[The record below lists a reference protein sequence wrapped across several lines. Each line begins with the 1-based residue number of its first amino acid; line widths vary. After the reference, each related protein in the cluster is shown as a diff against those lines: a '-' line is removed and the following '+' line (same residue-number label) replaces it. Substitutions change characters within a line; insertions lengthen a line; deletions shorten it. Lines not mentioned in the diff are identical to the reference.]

1 MPKKWEFWIDRG
13 GTFTDVIGRRPDGN
27 LVTHKL
33 LSENPEAYQ
42 DAAVAGIRHLLGVDA
57 EEPIPPG
64 RIGAVKMGTTV
75 ATNALL
81 ERKGERTLLLITK
94 GFRDALRIGYQAR
107 PNIFA
112 KHIIKPEML
121 YERVVEIDERVRA
134 DGTVECAPDPD
145 AVRAE
150 LARAKGDGLRAVA
163 IVLMHAY
170 RYSAHEQQIATLARE
185 AGFTQVSV
193 SHDVSPL
200 IKLVSRGDTTVV
212 DAYLS
217 PILGRYVA
225 QVSGALSATSLIEQK
240 SSPLVG
246 TGREGG
252 REAAQRSRLV
262 RQSSQRADL
271 PTPTPTPSPSPQ
283 GGGEETAPSREA
295 ADNKL
300 MFMMSSGG
308 LTAADLFRGKDA
320 ILSGP
325 AGGVVGM
332 AETGRQAGF
341 DRLIGFD
348 MGGTSTDV
356 SHFAGEYERTFETE
370 VAGVR
375 MRAPMMLIHTVA
387 AGGGSILHF
396 DGARFRV
403 GPDSAGANPGPKCYR
418 RGGPLAVT
426 DANVMVGKLI
436 PDFFPKIFGP
446 QQNQPLDAEA
456 VRSAFAALAKDAGD
470 QHTPEQV
477 ADGFIKIAVEN
488 MANAIKKIS
497 VQRGYDVTRYALNC
511 FGGAGGQHACLV
523 ADALGMTSVLIHPFS
538 SLLSAYGMGLA
549 DIRSVR
555 QQAVEAPFDE
565 TVRATLE
572 DVAGE
577 TGRCRGGRSR
587 RAGRCVLKRSKCMC
601 AHTSAMPAPTPR

>member
-1 MPKKWEFWIDRG
+1 MAPNSATDGRPDGTTAGRWDFWIDRG
-13 GTFTDVIGRRPDGN
+13 GTFTDVIGRRPDN
-27 LVTHKL
+27 TLVAHKL
-33 LSENPEAYQ
+33 LSENPGAYR
-42 DAAVAGIRHLLGVDA
+42 DAAVQGMRDLLGMA
-57 EEPIPPG
+57 AGEPIPRG

-81 ERKGERTLLLITK
+81 ERKGERTLLLITM

-112 KHIIKPEML
+112 RHIIKPAML
-121 YERVVEIDERVRA
+121 YEEVVEVDERVRA
-134 DGTVECAPDPD
+134 DGTVERAVDVD
-145 AVRAE
+145 AVHTILADALARGINAVAVVFLHSYRYPE
-150 LARAKGDGLRAVA
+150 HERHVAALARAV
-163 IVLMHAY
+163 
-170 RYSAHEQQIATLARE
+170 
-185 AGFTQVSV
+185 GFPQVSV
-193 SHDVSPL
+193 SHEISPL
-200 IKLVSRGDTTVV
+200 IKLVGRGDTTVV

-217 PILGRYVA
+217 PIIRGYVA
-225 QVSGALSATSLIEQK
+225 RVAREIAPAGSENASQTRAP
-240 SSPLVG
+240 SPL
-246 TGREGG
+246 
-252 REAAQRSRLV
+252 
-262 RQSSQRADL
+262 
-271 PTPTPTPSPSPQ
+271 
-283 GGGEETAPSREA
+283 
-295 ADNKL
+295 L

-308 LTAADLFRGKDA
+308 LTMADLFQGKDA

-356 SHFAGEYERTFETE
+356 SHFDGEYERAFETE
-370 VAGVR
+370 IAGVR

-403 GPDSAGANPGPKCYR
+403 GPDSAGANPGPTCYR
-418 RGGPLAVT
+418 RGGPLSVT

-446 QQNQPLDAEA
+446 HQNQPLDAA
-456 VRSAFAALAKDAGD
+456 TVRHDFNNLAQKVNLG
-470 QHTPEQV
+470 QKIEKSGEEI
-477 ADGFIKIAVEN
+477 ADGFIRIAVEN

-523 ADALGMTSVLIHPFS
+523 ADALGMTRVLIHPFS
-538 SLLSAYGMGLA
+538 SLLSAYGMG
-549 DIRSVR
+549 
-555 QQAVEAPFDE
+555 
-565 TVRATLE
+565 
-572 DVAGE
+572 
-577 TGRCRGGRSR
+577 
-587 RAGRCVLKRSKCMC
+587 
-601 AHTSAMPAPTPR
+601 